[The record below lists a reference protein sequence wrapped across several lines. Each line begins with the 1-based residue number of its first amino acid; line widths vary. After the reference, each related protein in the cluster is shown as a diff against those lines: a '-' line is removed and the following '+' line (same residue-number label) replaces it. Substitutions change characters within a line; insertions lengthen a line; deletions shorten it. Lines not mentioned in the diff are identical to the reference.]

1 MSYILCIQLF
11 RLQRIDFFHA
21 NFLFA
26 MFIIQNIRTE
36 EGWREIEKERERE
49 RERWRDWV
57 IVRRVCIVCFVYGGL
72 AFCCINYL
80 D

>member
-49 RERWRDWV
+49 RERD
-57 IVRRVCIVCFVYGGL
+57 GG
-72 AFCCINYL
+72 IG
-80 D
+80 